1 MLPAILAPADSAS
14 SCSSSSESR
23 PAAEGSPARPRGAFF
38 KLTPTSSTLSRL
50 STDCAVF
57 MRMDWPWPRANCGK
71 FYSLVIQLYAE
82 CTRNKGRE
90 FQPKVAAA
98 GRLEVSTR
106 SGEQAHAAPGP
117 LRLRPV

>member
-38 KLTPTSSTLSRL
+38 KLTPTSNTLSRL

-90 FQPKVAAA
+90 FQPEVAAEERA
-98 GRLEVSTR
+98 D
-106 SGEQAHAAPGP
+106 AARIKSERNWLSP
-117 LRLRPV
+117 RPET